1 VLVKRLL
8 IALACVIPLSIAPA
22 AGAAG
27 ARPSPGP
34 PAVVFDSDMD
44 YDDTATLA
52 YLAQEHRLGRIE
64 LRAVTVVN
72 NGAGLPGRGIRHAR
86 CLLERFGLDRDVL
99 VADGSNSAPNAF
111 PDEIK
116 ATMDRVVSDAVPGCT
131 APETPSR
138 VAAPALLRRLLARE
152 PSAQVIAT
160 GPLTNLAA
168 ALPRAADRVTI
179 MGGALH
185 VPGNL
190 CCGTPATFDGTQEF
204 NFWIDPAASRKMI
217 RSNPAPVRLVP
228 LDATKDVP
236 ITQAFIERLRA
247 DRHTPAA
254 QVVYDIAAHPDLAQ
268 LIADGLMFWWDPL
281 AAMTLVH
288 SDVVDFSRQ
297 RLDVVTDG
305 PSAGRTLPTPRGT
318 VTTVGTAGH
327 TDVFERRFLD
337 TLNGRR

>member
-1 VLVKRLL
+1 VKRLL
-8 IALACVIPLSIAPA
+8 IVLACILPFLNAPA
-22 AGAAG
+22 AEAAQYPGA
-27 ARPSPGP
+27 P
-34 PAVVFDSDMD
+34 VVIFDSDMD
-44 YDDTATLA
+44 YDDAATLA

-72 NGAGLPGRGIRHAR
+72 NGAGLPGRGIKHAR
-86 CLLERFGLDRDVL
+86 CLLQRFGLDRKVL

-116 ATMDRVVSDAVPGCT
+116 TTIDKVVSDAVAGCS
-131 APETPSR
+131 APETPSQ
-138 VAAPALLRRLLARE
+138 VPAPALLRQLLARE

-168 ALPRAADRVTI
+168 ALPRAAGRVTI
-179 MGGALH
+179 MGGAIH

-204 NFWIDPAASRKMI
+204 NFWIDPPSSRKVI
-217 RSNPAPVRLVP
+217 RSTPAPVRLVP
-228 LDATKDVP
+228 LDATKEVP
-236 ITQAFIERLRA
+236 ITQAFIERLHD

-254 QVVYDIAAHPDLAQ
+254 QVVYDIASHPAIAQ

-281 AAMTLVH
+281 AAMTLIH
-288 SDVVDFSRQ
+288 SDVVDFSRE

-305 PSAGRTLPTPRGT
+305 PSAGRTLPYSRGA

-327 TDVFERRFLD
+327 TAVFEQRFID
-337 TLNGRR
+337 TLNGRF